1 MSSADQDLNLELEE
15 RADYIPDDML
25 VSETAINDFYS
36 AVTKKLLQTGTKL
49 LTGPRGC
56 GKTHLMRYT
65 YLSCTKDK
73 NLPFALY
80 ASFNRYYR
88 LEPLLQSRTM
98 AIHLFHTWALAL
110 IVQGLYRAAIDFSL
124 GAPVSN
130 DLLDN
135 QERIS
140 ALIGKLERG
149 QSLSDDEDEVAR
161 ELSVSAVQ
169 SKIASYCKKFGRSR
183 TILLLD
189 DAALTLTRE
198 YLFEFFDIV
207 RAIRSSTIS
216 PKASVYPG
224 TTEYG
229 PNFHVSQEAERV
241 SVWLSPED
249 SEYAL
254 TMTQVASKRIPN
266 LDQVPAEVVSYLMYA
281 AFGVPRAFLV
291 LLRGFQRKEGQTT
304 QSTLN
309 RIIEEHSKARL
320 SEYLSLRL
328 KIPTLAKIIDVG
340 RVVFARMV
348 DDLKSANLSSLAS
361 IPPEKQIIVGISDT
375 ENLPHAERMLSLLLE
390 AGLLHEMQS
399 VSHGKDRTY
408 RRFLV
413 NLSALLDNRA
423 FSSESRGTSPR
434 QVVDVIEKIPSAK
447 HPLRRKI
454 DTLLGDQKANLEID
468 LPPCASCQTP
478 RLSTI
483 QKFCHICGSQL
494 ADASAFVECMK
505 VKIADVPGLT
515 SWQREKIT
523 DFESIRTIGDLLAVQ
538 DPGTELR
545 RIPLVGEKRASKIIR
560 LVTGYVDDF
569 LS

>member
-1 MSSADQDLNLELEE
+1 MSPSDDLNLELEE
-15 RADYIPDDML
+15 RADYIPDDSL
-25 VSETAINDFYS
+25 VSETAINDFYTS
-36 AVTKKLLQTGTKL
+36 VTQKLLQTGTKL
-49 LTGPRGC
+49 LIGPRGC

-65 YLSCTKDK
+65 YLRCTQEKS
-73 NLPFALY
+73 LPFAIY

-88 LEPLLQSRTM
+88 LEPLLQSRTT

-110 IVQGLYRAAIDFSL
+110 IVQGLYRAAEDFADGS
-124 GAPVSN
+124 SS
-130 DLLDN
+130 DLPTEQDRQLLA
-135 QERIS
+135 I
-140 ALIGKLERG
+140 LIGKLERG
-149 QSLSDDEDEVAR
+149 QTLSEDEDAIAQSLSVPT
-161 ELSVSAVQ
+161 VQ
-169 SKIASYCKKFGRSR
+169 GMIADYSLRFGRRR

-198 YLFEFFDIV
+198 YLFEFFDVI

-249 SEYAL
+249 TEYAP
-254 TMTQVASKRIPN
+254 TMRQVASKRISN
-266 LDQVPAEVVSYLMYA
+266 IGEIPAEVVSYLMYA
-281 AFGVPRAFLV
+281 AFGVPRAFLI
-291 LLRGFQRKEGQTT
+291 LLRGFQRREGHTT

-320 SEYLSLRL
+320 GEYLSLRL
-328 KIPTLAKIIDVG
+328 KIPTLTKIIDVG
-340 RVVFARMV
+340 GFVFARIV
-348 DDLKSANLSSLAS
+348 DDLKATNGLSLAS
-361 IPPEKQIIVGISDT
+361 SPPEKQMVVGISDT
-375 ENLPHAERMLSLLLE
+375 ANLPHAERMLSLLLE
-390 AGLLHEMQS
+390 AGLLHETQS
-399 VSHGKDRTY
+399 VSHGKERTY

-413 NLSALLDNRA
+413 NLAVLLDSRA
-423 FSSESRGTSPR
+423 FSSESRGTSAR
-434 QVVDVIEKIPSAK
+434 QIVDIIENVPSAK

-454 DTLLGDQKANLEID
+454 DTLLGQEKANLEID
-468 LPPCASCQTP
+468 LPPCTHCNEP
-478 RLSTI
+478 RLSPT
-483 QKFCHICGSQL
+483 QRFCHNCGSQL

-505 VKIADVPGLT
+505 VKLVDVPGLT
-515 SWQREKIT
+515 SWQREKIN
-523 DFESIRTIGDLLAVQ
+523 DLESIRTIGDLLAMQ

-545 RIPLVGEKRASKIIR
+545 RIPLVGEKRASKIVR